1 MNKDEILAKSR
12 AENKNQDVYALE
24 VLKKASKNAV
34 VVQMALAAVFFVAQL
49 LVGEGNNWGLWAIV
63 YSGNMTVCWVKYRE
77 LRRSRELMLA
87 VAYTLLVVVMA
98 GYHLYQLLAA
108 SVLR

>member
-1 MNKDEILAKSR
+1 MNKEEILEKSR
-12 AENKNQDVYALE
+12 AENKNQDMHGLE

-49 LVGEGNNWGLWAIV
+49 LAGEGINWGLWAIV

-77 LRRSRELMLA
+77 FHRSRELMLA
-87 VAYTLLVVVMA
+87 AAYTLLVAVMS
-98 GYHLYQLLAA
+98 GYHIYQLLAA
-108 SVLR
+108 SVLG